1 MVHPSSTRKISCI
14 KTNIT
19 TSGVQIC
26 GVIVINEL
34 KTNRNAISFLVVV
47 PSEILDQLGGG
58 HRQQQHHV
66 RQRRRLWNTRE
77 SQSLS
82 ESGQVCKFIS
92 ILAEPGPAAE
102 AAAAAAAAGAAE
114 ASAAPVA
121 IDGRAQPPAARR
133 GGGER
138 RGRRQVQDGDG
149 RRQGGRNAVG
159 CRSVCRSTIP
169 MCFCINTC
177 FTC

>member
-1 MVHPSSTRKISCI
+1 MHPSSTRKISCI

-34 KTNRNAISFLVVV
+34 KTNRNAMSFLAVV

-66 RQRRRLWNTRE
+66 RQRRRLWNTRK

-82 ESGQVCKFIS
+82 VSGLVFIS

-102 AAAAAAAAGAAE
+102 AAAAAAAAAGAAE

-138 RGRRQVQDGDG
+138 RGRRQVQGDG
-149 RRQGGRNAVG
+149 RHQGGRTK
-159 CRSVCRSTIP
+159 CSWIQISL
-169 MCFCINTC
+169 
-177 FTC
+177 

>member
-1 MVHPSSTRKISCI
+1 M
-14 KTNIT
+14 
-19 TSGVQIC
+19 
-26 GVIVINEL
+26 INEL

-92 ILAEPGPAAE
+92 ILAELGSAEE
-102 AAAAAAAAGAAE
+102 AAAAAAAGGAE

-121 IDGRAQPPAARR
+121 VDGRAQPPAARR
-133 GGGER
+133 GGER
-138 RGRRQVQDGDG
+138 RGRQVQGDG
-149 RRQGGRNAVG
+149 HDQGGRNAVG
-159 CRSVCRSTIP
+159 YRSVWRSTIP
-169 MCFCINTC
+169 MYTC
-177 FTC
+177 

>member
-1 MVHPSSTRKISCI
+1 MHPSSTRKISCI

-82 ESGQVCKFIS
+82 ESGLVFIS

-102 AAAAAAAAGAAE
+102 AAAAAGAAK
-114 ASAAPVA
+114 AAAAPVA

-138 RGRRQVQDGDG
+138 RGRRQVQGDG
-149 RRQGGRNAVG
+149 RHQGGRTK
-159 CRSVCRSTIP
+159 CSWIQISL
-169 MCFCINTC
+169 
-177 FTC
+177 